1 MELEDIRYREYLMV
15 PPIKSLERIYE
26 LIDNHIEFKKGRDDS
41 IYNGPHSKAVKDLE
55 KIADSALAEIYKTAI
70 LECSI
75 CMEYLLNESLNV
87 VLGDLD
93 RHWVDVLKENKYNK
107 TIAGNGMP
115 NHFSNLI
122 KLIFTCSN
130 SEGNYSFKNIPTV
143 SQDGS
148 ESDVNKRFSDESK
161 RFSEEFFNAMYKNID
176 IDEFRVLT
184 GAKSKNNK
192 SKISSKDGAESKS
205 DNLQILKS
213 MHANIITTRNLI
225 SHGKGAE
232 VKQDYALQAILFTLN
247 FSVEFIKKMKNY
259 NILIV
264 D

>member
-1 MELEDIRYREYLMV
+1 MKLEDIGYREYLMV
-15 PPIKSLERIYE
+15 PPIKSLERIYK
-26 LIDNHIEFKKGRDDS
+26 LIDNHIKFKKGRDDS
-41 IYNGPHSKAVKDLE
+41 MYNGPHSKAVKDLE

-70 LECSI
+70 LECAI
-75 CMEYLLNESLNV
+75 CMEHLLNESLNV

-93 RHWVDVLKENKYNK
+93 KHWVDVLKENKYNK
-107 TIAGNGMP
+107 TITGKGMP
-115 NHFSNLI
+115 NNFSNLI

-143 SQDGS
+143 SKDVS
-148 ESDVNKRFSDESK
+148 ERDISTK
-161 RFSEEFFNAMYKNID
+161 FSEEFFNAMYKNID
-176 IDEFRVLT
+176 IDEFRALT

-192 SKISSKDGAESKS
+192 NKSKISSKDDAEIKS
-205 DNLQILKS
+205 DNLKILKS
-213 MHANIITTRNLI
+213 MHTNIITTRNLI